1 MTDLEQAIRERAYL
15 LWLASGGEHG
25 RAEQHWLDAQR
36 EILSE
41 TLCAVARVTCKS
53 DAHEAASSK
62 PSRAPRRKRRAA

>member
-1 MTDLEQAIRERAYL
+1 MTDLEQAIRERAYQ
-15 LWLASGGEHG
+15 LWLASGREHG

-41 TLCAVARVTCKS
+41 KLCAVARVTCKS
-53 DAHEAASSK
+53 DAFKAASSK